1 MAPRSRSAFLAIPLV
16 LLAAPLARAAD
27 PAGSGTAAKPIEVS
41 AKGFTPPDLKGYT
54 KLDWPQTGTT
64 DASPKMEGKDTLVES
79 FQNKAGDKVMKLST
93 NDVVWAFGVL
103 PGGDPT
109 KGYILRDPTC
119 SKKLTEKWAPDA
131 PFSAPDCAVSATPK
145 KKPAPPAKK

>member
-1 MAPRSRSAFLAIPLV
+1 MAPRSRSAFLVIPLV
-16 LLAAPLARAAD
+16 LLASPLVRAAD
-27 PAGSGTAAKPIEVS
+27 PSKPTEMN

-64 DASPKMEGKDTLVES
+64 DASPKMEGKDTLVET
-79 FQNKAGDKVMKLST
+79 FQNKAGDKIMKLST

-131 PFSAPDCAVSATPK
+131 PFSAPDCAVKATPK
-145 KKPAPPAKK
+145 KKAPAKK